1 MLGRARREIG
11 IPTVFNILGPL
22 TNPAHTHYQVLGVAD
37 SSLLRTMGEALLQ
50 LGCKRAFII
59 HGEDGIDECSLSAPT
74 RICEVRKGEDLREYT
89 ITPEE
94 VGFTRVTDRRV
105 FQGATPTFNAKML
118 KDLLSGQ
125 SHSPAAD
132 MICLNAGVA
141 LVANEIVSSFSEGAR
156 LALATLREGKA
167 KRKLEDVIDY
177 TQMLAG

>member
-1 MLGRARREIG
+1 M
-11 IPTVFNILGPL
+11 F
-22 TNPAHTHYQVLGVAD
+22 
-37 SSLLRTMGEALLQ
+37 
-50 LGCKRAFII
+50 
-59 HGEDGIDECSLSAPT
+59 LSAPT
-74 RICEVRKGEDLREYT
+74 RICEVRRGEDLHEYT

-118 KDLLSGQ
+118 KDLLSGH

-141 LVANEIVSSFSEGAR
+141 LVANEIVSSFSEGVR

>member
-1 MLGRARREIG
+1 
-11 IPTVFNILGPL
+11 
-22 TNPAHTHYQVLGVAD
+22 
-37 SSLLRTMGEALLQ
+37 MGEALLQ
-50 LGCKRAFII
+50 LGCKRALII

-94 VGFTRVTDRRV
+94 VGFTRVTDRHA
-105 FQGATPTFNAKML
+105 FQGAAPAYNATLL

-125 SHSPAAD
+125 NHSPAVD
-132 MICLNAGVA
+132 MICLNAGA
-141 LVANEIVSSFSEGAR
+141 AMLANELVSSFSEGAR
-156 LALATLREGKA
+156 LAVATLREGKA